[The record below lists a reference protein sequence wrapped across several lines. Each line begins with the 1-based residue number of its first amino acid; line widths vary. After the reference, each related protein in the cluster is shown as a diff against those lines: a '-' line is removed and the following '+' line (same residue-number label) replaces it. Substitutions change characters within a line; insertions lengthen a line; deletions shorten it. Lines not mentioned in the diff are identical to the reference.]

1 MHEQSMTVLYLEQ
14 LHPNLTLDSIL
25 LLAQKFNFKIDL
37 NFKYEKSITMVALKN
52 KTRSILTSF

>member
-25 LLAQKFNFKIDL
+25 LLEQKFNFKIDL
-37 NFKYEKSITMVALKN
+37 NFKYDEKSIHYMLALKN
-52 KTRSILTSF
+52 TRQNS